1 MSAQASPPAQRPIAR
16 GARRARHVVPVLAVL
31 SGAALAYVLP
41 AGAILRRLVAHR
53 EELALS
59 TLRVDGSASFFGT
72 AAKEAGAALGA
83 PADRSELQMD
93 SAVLMKLPGR
103 CRLELAPLEG
113 SKGAAVVARGRPRQ
127 EGNPIPAVNV
137 ALSQICPLLGVR
149 SLAEGEGLAE
159 LERHL
164 RAVGVEI
171 GAGTSLAR
179 FGGEVAYVIGANT
192 PGAPQLWV
200 YKDNFLP
207 ARVRF
212 ADERGRRLGRALSGL
227 LLAGHRRVVP
237 PHRRGGARAGAWC
250 SGSPRSRAMSGRS
263 SKTSSSRRAQRE
275 RLPGILRRP

>member
-1 MSAQASPPAQRPIAR
+1 MFDRQALPLAQRPAAG
-16 GARRARHVVPVLAVL
+16 GARRARRLLPVLAVL

-59 TLRVDGSASFFGT
+59 TLRVDGSASFFGA

-93 SAVLMKLPGR
+93 SSILMKLPGR

-113 SKGAAVVARGRPRQ
+113 SKGAAVVARGKLRQ

-137 ALSQICPLLGVR
+137 ALSQLCPLLGVR
-149 SLAEGEGLAE
+149 SLAEGEGVAE

-164 RAVGVEI
+164 RAAGVEI
-171 GAGTSLAR
+171 GAETSLAR
-179 FGGEVAYVIGANT
+179 FGGEVAYAIGANK

-200 YKDNFLP
+200 YKDSFLP

-212 ADERGRRLGRALSGL
+212 TDEQGVAWDVRFLDYSSPATGEWFPRTVEVGRGQELVLRFTALKGDVRAKLDDKL
-227 LLAGHRRVVP
+227 F
-237 PHRRGGARAGAWC
+237 
-250 SGSPRSRAMSGRS
+250 
-263 SKTSSSRRAQRE
+263 
-275 RLPGILRRP
+275 